1 MKMDEI
7 IMENEALEQE
17 NKLLKERLEC
27 MEHELESAVNIL
39 DPEQVRIA
47 KINVKI
53 LQHG

>member
-7 IMENEALEQE
+7 IDENKDLEKQ
-17 NKLLKERLEC
+17 NKLLRERLERV
-27 MEHELESAVNIL
+27 EQELQSAVNIL